1 MLQQGKQTITIENL
15 TGGWAYDLSGSNSAA
30 VKGADDQYSK
40 SSQIA
45 LFRPGQEGN
54 IAPGLVF
61 STVTD
66 AQSKVNGLALAGD
79 VDSSGNAFCLLQGS
93 GTCGIVWFD
102 VTSPSI
108 GSNFHGI
115 AGTTTVS
122 AANGD
127 ILNYYQQTGTTTI
140 ATEEYVYYSYE
151 NGTVGD
157 VGRRVKSSTAFSD
170 NYLTSLAVQS
180 NGAGLYRGVPHP
192 LIFGKNEVLYVGN
205 GRYLASHDPTTT
217 TVNYQAFDLK
227 PGFIVVDTDLY
238 QNYIAILAYRGSTNT
253 NGTTKGECKLF
264 LWDGFSP
271 SWNFEYPLRDFK
283 ASALLNDGDNL
294 YAFTSGR
301 NNTTKKW
308 KFNGSGFDD
317 PLVESAQIGSAPGK
331 GGVDLYYNNI
341 VWGEDAGG
349 RILSYN
355 QGLHSVGAL
364 TSVGMVKTF
373 YQNTLFVGDNNS
385 GTYTIQY
392 STPSTG
398 YALQSFLRSVLYEL
412 PTNSTL
418 TCIKVYFSQFGTG
431 ASVTFSLFKDYNTT
445 SVGGPND
452 LLNTTLDFTTYGAI
466 TYYPIQKTIDNI
478 NSFYLFLLFNHASTS
493 NTAAI
498 VRRIEIEY
506 EYDLNNQ

>member
-30 VKGADDQYSK
+30 VKGSEDQYSK

-61 STVTD
+61 STVSD
-66 AQSKVNGLALAGD
+66 AQSRVNGLALAGD

-102 VTSPSI
+102 VTNPAI

-115 AGTTTVS
+115 AGTATVS
-122 AANGD
+122 ATNGD

-140 ATEEYVYYSYE
+140 AVEEYVYFSYE

-157 VGRRVKSSTAFSD
+157 VGRRTKSSTSFND
-170 NYLTSLAVQS
+170 NYLTGLATQN
-180 NGAGLYRGVPHP
+180 NGNGLFLGVPHP
-192 LIFGKNEVLYVGN
+192 LIFGKNEVLYIGN

-217 TVNYQAFDLK
+217 SVDYKAFDLK
-227 PGFIVVDTDLY
+227 PGFIIADTDLY
-238 QNYIAILAYRGSTNT
+238 QNYIAILGYRGNTNT
-253 NGTTKGECKLF
+253 AGTTKGECKLF

-271 SWNFEYPLRDFK
+271 TWNFEYPLRDFK

-317 PLVESAQIGSAPGK
+317 PIVESAQIGNPPSR
-331 GGVDLYYNNI
+331 GGIDLYYNNI
-341 VWGEDAGG
+341 VWGESGG
-349 RILSYN
+349 RVLAYN
-355 QGLHSVGAL
+355 QGLHYISAL
-364 TSVGMVKTF
+364 QSVGMVKTF
-373 YQNTLFVGDNNS
+373 YQNTLFVGNNNG

-392 STPSTG
+392 STPSAG
-398 YALQSFLRSVLYEL
+398 YALSANLRSRLIEL
-412 PTNSTL
+412 PTNSTI
-418 TCIKVYFSQFGTG
+418 TCVKVYFSQFGTG
-431 ASVTFSLFKDYNTT
+431 ASVTVSGFKDYNTT
-445 SVGGPND
+445 AVGGASD
-452 LLNTTLDFTTYGAI
+452 FLNKTISFANEEEI
-466 TYYPIQKTIDNI
+466 TYYPIKKTVKNV
-478 NSFYLFLLFNHASTS
+478 NSFYLFLTFNHASTS
-493 NTAAI
+493 DTAAI
-498 VRRIEIEY
+498 IRKIEVEVQV
-506 EYDLNNQ
+506 DTNNI